1 MKKIYI
7 IALILLLSQNLFAQR
22 YNVPLN
28 LPNYDNKPI
37 HFGFL
42 IGLNTLDFKLTPV
55 SNVED
60 ELFVIQSQNQKGF
73 NLGVVSNTRLGNNLD
88 FRFIPTLSL
97 AERRIFYSLNDNTVL
112 TNENK
117 KIESTFI
124 EFPVSI
130 KYKSSRYNNGRAY
143 IMTGLKYSLD
153 LASQRNIDD
162 EGLEIVKIKKDD
174 FLYEIGL
181 GLDFYLPYFKFSPE
195 LKANFGLTNLVVND
209 GSIYSRSIKG
219 MKTRGFSISFTF
231 E

>member
-1 MKKIYI
+1 MKKIYKLTV
-7 IALILLLSQNLFAQR
+7 LILLSQSLFAQR

-28 LPNYDNKPI
+28 LPNYDNKPL

-42 IGLNTLDFKLTPV
+42 IGINTLDFKITPV

-60 ELFVIQSQNQKGF
+60 ELFVLQSQNQKGF
-73 NLGVVSNTRLGNNLD
+73 NLGVVSNMRLGKNLD
-88 FRFIPTLSL
+88 LRFIPTLSL
-97 AERRIFYSLNDNTVL
+97 AERKIFYILNDNTVL
-112 TNENK
+112 TDENK

-124 EFPVSI
+124 EFPISL

-143 IMTGLKYSLD
+143 ILTGLKYSLD

-219 MKTRGFSISFTF
+219 MKTRGFTISFTF

>member
-1 MKKIYI
+1 MKKIYKV
-7 IALILLLSQNLFAQR
+7 ALILLLSQNLYAQR

-55 SNVED
+55 ANIED

-73 NLGVVSNTRLGNNLD
+73 NLGVVSNMRLGNNLD

-97 AERRIFYSLNDNTVL
+97 AERRIFYTLNDNTVL

-124 EFPVSI
+124 EFPISI

-143 IMTGLKYSLD
+143 IMTGMKYSLD

>member
-1 MKKIYI
+1 MKKIYK

-97 AERRIFYSLNDNTVL
+97 AERRIFYTLNDNTVL
-112 TNENK
+112 TDENK

-209 GSIYSRSIKG
+209 GSIYSRSIKE

>member
-1 MKKIYI
+1 MKKIYKV
-7 IALILLLSQNLFAQR
+7 ALIFLLSQNLYAQR

-73 NLGVVSNTRLGNNLD
+73 NLGVVSNMRLGNNLD

-97 AERRIFYSLNDNTVL
+97 AERRIFYTLNDNTVL

-124 EFPVSI
+124 EFPISI

-143 IMTGLKYSLD
+143 IITGMKYSLD

>member
-1 MKKIYI
+1 MKKIYKV
-7 IALILLLSQNLFAQR
+7 ALILLLSQNLYAQR

-73 NLGVVSNTRLGNNLD
+73 NLGVVSNMRLGNNLD

-97 AERRIFYSLNDNTVL
+97 AERRIFYTLIDNTVL

-124 EFPVSI
+124 EFPISI

-143 IMTGLKYSLD
+143 IMTGMKYSLD
-153 LASQRNIDD
+153 LASQRNIND

>member
-1 MKKIYI
+1 MKKIYKV
-7 IALILLLSQNLFAQR
+7 ALILLLSQNLYAQR

-60 ELFVIQSQNQKGF
+60 ELFVIQSLNQKGF
-73 NLGVVSNTRLGNNLD
+73 NLGVVSNMRLGNNLD

-97 AERRIFYSLNDNTVL
+97 AERRILYTLNDNTVL

-124 EFPVSI
+124 EFPISI

-143 IMTGLKYSLD
+143 IMTGMKYSLD

-209 GSIYSRSIKG
+209 GSIYSRSIKE

>member
-1 MKKIYI
+1 MKKIYKVT
-7 IALILLLSQNLFAQR
+7 LILLLSQNLFAQR

-73 NLGVVSNTRLGNNLD
+73 NLGVVSNMRLGNNLD

-97 AERRIFYSLNDNTVL
+97 AERRIFYTLNDNTVL
-112 TNENK
+112 TDENK

-124 EFPVSI
+124 EFPLSI

>member
-1 MKKIYI
+1 MKKIYKVAI
-7 IALILLLSQNLFAQR
+7 ILLLSQNLFAQR

-60 ELFVIQSQNQKGF
+60 ELFVIQSQSQKGF
-73 NLGVVSNTRLGNNLD
+73 NLGVVSNMRLGNNLD

-97 AERRIFYSLNDNTVL
+97 AERRIFYTLNDNTVL
-112 TNENK
+112 TDENK

>member
-1 MKKIYI
+1 MKKIYKVAI
-7 IALILLLSQNLFAQR
+7 ILLLSQNLFAQR

-55 SNVED
+55 SNIED
-60 ELFVIQSQNQKGF
+60 ELFVIQSQSQKGF
-73 NLGVVSNTRLGNNLD
+73 NLGVVSNMRLGNNLD

-97 AERRIFYSLNDNTVL
+97 AERRIFYTLNDNTVL
-112 TNENK
+112 TDENK

-209 GSIYSRSIKG
+209 GSVYSRSIKG

>member
-1 MKKIYI
+1 MEKIYKVAI
-7 IALILLLSQNLFAQR
+7 ILLLSQNLFAQR

-55 SNVED
+55 SNIED

-73 NLGVVSNTRLGNNLD
+73 NLGVVSNMRLGNNLD

-97 AERRIFYSLNDNTVL
+97 AERRIFYTLNDNTVL
-112 TNENK
+112 TDENK

-124 EFPVSI
+124 EFPLSI

>member
-1 MKKIYI
+1 MKKNYKV
-7 IALILLLSQNLFAQR
+7 ALILLLSQNLFAQR

-55 SNVED
+55 SNIEN

-97 AERRIFYSLNDNTVL
+97 AERRIFYTLNNNTVL
-112 TNENK
+112 TDINK

-124 EFPVSI
+124 EFPLSI

-143 IMTGLKYSLD
+143 VTTGLKYSLD

-174 FLYEIGL
+174 LLYEVGF

-209 GSIYSRSIKG
+209 GSIYSRSIKV
-219 MKTRGFSISFTF
+219 MKTRGYSISFTF

>member
-1 MKKIYI
+1 MKKIYK

-97 AERRIFYSLNDNTVL
+97 AERRIFYTLNDNTVL

>member
-1 MKKIYI
+1 MKKIYKV
-7 IALILLLSQNLFAQR
+7 ALILLLSQNLYAQR

-73 NLGVVSNTRLGNNLD
+73 NLGVVSNMRLGNNLD

-97 AERRIFYSLNDNTVL
+97 AERRIFYTLNDNTVL

-124 EFPVSI
+124 EFPISI

-143 IMTGLKYSLD
+143 IITGMKYSLD

>member
-1 MKKIYI
+1 MKKIYK

-97 AERRIFYSLNDNTVL
+97 AERRIFYTLNDNTVL

-124 EFPVSI
+124 EFPLSI

>member
-1 MKKIYI
+1 MKKIYKVAI
-7 IALILLLSQNLFAQR
+7 ILLLSQNLFAQR

-73 NLGVVSNTRLGNNLD
+73 NLGVVSNMRLGNNLD

-97 AERRIFYSLNDNTVL
+97 AERRIFYTLNDNTVL
-112 TNENK
+112 TDENK

-124 EFPVSI
+124 EFPLSI

>member
-1 MKKIYI
+1 MKKIYK
-7 IALILLLSQNLFAQR
+7 IAIILLLSQNLFAQR

-60 ELFVIQSQNQKGF
+60 ELFVIQSQSQKGF
-73 NLGVVSNTRLGNNLD
+73 NLGVVSNMRLGNNLD

-97 AERRIFYSLNDNTVL
+97 AERRIFYTLNDNTVL
-112 TNENK
+112 TDENK

-195 LKANFGLTNLVVND
+195 LKANFGLTNLVVDD

>member
-1 MKKIYI
+1 MKKIYKV
-7 IALILLLSQNLFAQR
+7 ALILLLSQNLYAQR

-73 NLGVVSNTRLGNNLD
+73 NLGVVSNMRLGNNLD

-97 AERRIFYSLNDNTVL
+97 AERRIFYTLNDNAVL

-124 EFPVSI
+124 EFPISI

-143 IMTGLKYSLD
+143 IITGMKYSLD

>member
-1 MKKIYI
+1 MKKIYKV
-7 IALILLLSQNLFAQR
+7 ALILLLSQNLYAQR

-73 NLGVVSNTRLGNNLD
+73 NLGVVSNMRLGNNLD

-97 AERRIFYSLNDNTVL
+97 AERRIFYTLNDNAVL

-124 EFPVSI
+124 EFPISI

-143 IMTGLKYSLD
+143 IMTGMKYSLD

>member
-1 MKKIYI
+1 MKKIYKV
-7 IALILLLSQNLFAQR
+7 ALIFLLSQNLYAQR

-55 SNVED
+55 SNVEE

-73 NLGVVSNTRLGNNLD
+73 NLGVVSNMRLGNNLD

-97 AERRIFYSLNDNTVL
+97 AERRILYTLNDNTVL
-112 TNENK
+112 TKENK

-124 EFPVSI
+124 EFPISI

-143 IMTGLKYSLD
+143 IMTGMKYSLD

>member
-1 MKKIYI
+1 MKKIYNVS
-7 IALILLLSQNLFAQR
+7 LIFLLSQNLFAQR

-28 LPNYDNKPI
+28 LPNFDNKPY

-42 IGLNTLDFKLTPV
+42 IGLNTLDFELTPIA
-55 SNVED
+55 NVED
-60 ELFVIQSQNQKGF
+60 ELFVMQSQNQKGF
-73 NLGVVSNTRLGNNLD
+73 NLGVVSNIRIGNNLD
-88 FRFIPTLSL
+88 FRLIPTLSL
-97 AERRIFYSLNDNTVL
+97 AERRIFYTLNDNSVL
-112 TNENK
+112 TNDNK

-124 EFPVSI
+124 EFPISI
-130 KYKSSRYNNGRAY
+130 KYKSSRYKNGRAY
-143 IMTGLKYSLD
+143 VMTGLKYSLD

-162 EGLEIVKIKKDD
+162 EGLEIVKIVKDD

-181 GLDFYLPYFKFSPE
+181 GLDFYLIYFKFSPE
-195 LKANFGLTNLVVND
+195 LKANFGLTNLIVND

>member
-1 MKKIYI
+1 MKKIYK

-28 LPNYDNKPI
+28 LPNYDNKPM

-73 NLGVVSNTRLGNNLD
+73 NLGVVSNMRLGNNLD

-97 AERRIFYSLNDNTVL
+97 AERRIFYTLNDNTVL

-124 EFPVSI
+124 EFPISI
-130 KYKSSRYNNGRAY
+130 KYKSLRYNNGRAY

>member
-1 MKKIYI
+1 MKKIYKL
-7 IALILLLSQNLFAQR
+7 ALILLISQNLFAQR

-37 HFGFL
+37 HFGFI
-42 IGLNTLDFKLTPV
+42 IGLNNLDFKLTPV
-55 SNVED
+55 SNVDD
-60 ELFVIQSQNQKGF
+60 ELYLIQSQNQKGF
-73 NLGVVSNTRLGNNLD
+73 NLGVVSNMRLGNNLD

-97 AERRIFYSLNDNTVL
+97 AERRIFYTLNDNTVL
-112 TNENK
+112 TDENK

-124 EFPVSI
+124 EFPLSI